1 LLRLPGF
8 GVPFVICLF
17 SPNGQFAAVTYQRA
31 DVVHFYVWDLRR
43 REAILKVPN
52 GIVHYA
58 MDFSPDSRRVAVGR
72 ADRLI
77 LLYDL
82 TTGREMKRLPLGL
95 EPYSIRF
102 HPDGQKLAVSSLER
116 SATEVRELE
125 TGTVIASLP
134 HPAEVWCTAWRS
146 DGKVLATACGD
157 FRIYVWD
164 VVGRQRLAV
173 LEGHEDYVT
182 RVTFNHGGDLLVST
196 GWDETTRL
204 WDPLTGRQLLV
215 SSAPGGTHFSPDDRL
230 LGFVLPGTGVELREV
245 ASSRE
250 CRTLFSHQ
258 GGAILW
264 GVDFSPD
271 GRLMAS
277 ASASD
282 DPDGRLMASASDDG
296 VRLWDVAAAREVARL
311 PTNGSRS
318 AIFHPDGKSLIT
330 TGSTGLYRWR
340 IEPDPTA
347 ATGGIRISPPQIL
360 APLTGLLY
368 ACLSR
373 DGRTLAVGQENAGQA
388 YVLDPENPS
397 QRVLL
402 QGQPGLDRIAIS
414 PNGRWIATGA
424 WLQQPPPW
432 PWVRVWDARSG
443 KPVRDLP
450 AEGHGHSLAF
460 SPDGRWLVTGVSRE
474 YRFWKVGSWQPGHR
488 LPREA
493 TSGLPGPV
501 AFTRDGKMAAIARS
515 RRGVQLID
523 PSRGQELA
531 TLEAPVPQLVTA
543 LCFSPDG
550 SRLAVARGGRGSHV
564 IQLWDLHLIRQ
575 QLRAMRLDWN

>member
-1 LLRLPGF
+1 LL
-8 GVPFVICLF
+8 
-17 SPNGQFAAVTYQRA
+17 
-31 DVVHFYVWDLRR
+31 
-43 REAILKVPN
+43 
-52 GIVHYA
+52 
-58 MDFSPDSRRVAVGR
+58 PDR
-72 ADRLI
+72 
-77 LLYDL
+77 
-82 TTGREMKRLPLGL
+82 
-95 EPYSIRF
+95 
-102 HPDGQKLAVSSLER
+102 
-116 SATEVRELE
+116 
-125 TGTVIASLP
+125 
-134 HPAEVWCTAWRS
+134 
-146 DGKVLATACGD
+146 
-157 FRIYVWD
+157 
-164 VVGRQRLAV
+164 
-173 LEGHEDYVT
+173 
-182 RVTFNHGGDLLVST
+182 
-196 GWDETTRL
+196 
-204 WDPLTGRQLLV
+204 
-215 SSAPGGTHFSPDDRL
+215 
-230 LGFVLPGTGVELREV
+230 GVELREV

-250 CRTLFSHQ
+250 CRALFSHQ
-258 GGAILW
+258 GGRPTW
-264 GVDFSPD
+264 NVDFS
-271 GRLMAS
+271 
-277 ASASD
+277 
-282 DPDGRLMASASDDG
+282 PDGRLMASASDDG
-296 VRLWDVAAAREVARL
+296 VRLWNVAAAREVARL
-311 PTNGSRS
+311 PTKESFA

-330 TGSTGLYRWR
+330 SGPTGLYRWR

-347 ATGGIRISPPQIL
+347 ATGETRISPPQIL

-373 DGRTLAVGQENAGQA
+373 DGRTLAVVQEHAVQA

-424 WLQQPPPW
+424 WLEKPA
-432 PWVRVWDARSG
+432 RLGLARIWDARSG

-450 AEGHGHSLAF
+450 AEGRGHHLAF

-501 AFTRDGKMAAIARS
+501 AFTRDGKMAAIASSSS
-515 RRGVQLID
+515 RVQLID